1 MNKTLYLIGS
11 IVFMML
17 LSAASCKTTE
27 ENYKAAY
34 DIAVKKQES
43 GAGRDVSSYI
53 SRERRLNE
61 YKQVGTD
68 SVRIVIEHVS
78 IVDGPVNN
86 AKKYGV
92 VVGEFK
98 QVFNARSYRDRINN
112 AENTPETPAFV
123 VMNAMKQYFVIY
135 RSFDTKT
142 GAAAFMKNKGNFKI
156 NTQTDEVW
164 ILEMLRK

>member
-78 IVDGPVNN
+78 VVDGPVNN

-112 AENTPETPAFV
+112 AENSPETPAFV
-123 VMNAMKQYFVIY
+123 VMNAMKQYYVIY

-142 GAAAFMKNKGNFKI
+142 GAAAFMRNKGNFKI

-164 ILEMLRK
+164 ILEMLKK

>member
-78 IVDGPVNN
+78 VVDGPVNN
-86 AKKYGV
+86 AEKYGV

-112 AENTPETPAFV
+112 AENSPETPAFV
-123 VMNAMKQYFVIY
+123 VMNAMKQYYVIY

-164 ILEMLRK
+164 ILEMLKK

>member
-53 SRERRLNE
+53 SREKRLNE

-78 IVDGPVNN
+78 VVDGPVNN
-86 AKKYGV
+86 AEKYGV

-112 AENTPETPAFV
+112 AENSPETPAFV
-123 VMNAMKQYFVIY
+123 VMNVMKQYYVIY

-164 ILEMLRK
+164 ILEMLKK

>member
-78 IVDGPVNN
+78 VVDGPVNN
-86 AKKYGV
+86 AEKYGV

-112 AENTPETPAFV
+112 AENSLETPAFV
-123 VMNAMKQYFVIY
+123 VMNAMKQYYVIY

-142 GAAAFMKNKGNFKI
+142 GATAFMKNKGNFKI

-164 ILEMLRK
+164 ILEMLKK

>member
-78 IVDGPVNN
+78 VVDGPVNN

-112 AENTPETPAFV
+112 AENSPETPAFV
-123 VMNAMKQYFVIY
+123 VMNAMKQYYVIY

-164 ILEMLRK
+164 ILEMLKK

>member
-43 GAGRDVSSYI
+43 GAGRDVSSFI

-86 AKKYGV
+86 AEKYGV

-123 VMNAMKQYFVIY
+123 VMNAMKQYYVIY

-164 ILEMLRK
+164 ILEMLKK

>member
-78 IVDGPVNN
+78 VVDGPVNN

-112 AENTPETPAFV
+112 AENSLETPAFV
-123 VMNAMKQYFVIY
+123 VMNAMKQYYVIY

-164 ILEMLRK
+164 ILEMLKK

>member
-78 IVDGPVNN
+78 VVDGPVNN

-112 AENTPETPAFV
+112 AENSPETPAFV
-123 VMNAMKQYFVIY
+123 VMNAMKQYYVIY

-142 GAAAFMKNKGNFKI
+142 EAAAFMKNKGNFKI

-164 ILEMLRK
+164 ILEMLKK

>member
-78 IVDGPVNN
+78 VVDGPVNN

-112 AENTPETPAFV
+112 AENSPETPAFV
-123 VMNAMKQYFVIY
+123 VMNAMKQYYVIY

-142 GAAAFMKNKGNFKI
+142 GAATFMKNKGNFKI

>member
-78 IVDGPVNN
+78 VVDGPVNN
-86 AKKYGV
+86 AEKYGV

-112 AENTPETPAFV
+112 AENSLETPAFV
-123 VMNAMKQYFVIY
+123 VMNAMKQYYVIY

-142 GAAAFMKNKGNFKI
+142 GVAAFMKNKGNFKI

-164 ILEMLRK
+164 ILEMLKK